1 MDRDIL
7 HCTIIKAFALMDAF
21 DVANAPKTRPHS
33 IRTER
38 ESQKRGIPERNI
50 NLPGT
55 SAMENNE
62 RLVVIMGC
70 GSRPLRALS
79 NGSTSPLWDK
89 QGGQPGRGYLTRFHI
104 APGWSG
110 VELLISDTHSL
121 TGPLSLMSLKMF
133 VFSRQE
139 GGCFMAEQ
147 MPPHGETLSIS
158 WLGNYFLQMTE
169 ISSLGEAY
177 PKSLVLLE
185 WSAGHRMRANETL
198 LFDLSTRNDANH
210 EHWKKKNISVEIV
223 RIEGGETVNRPS
235 HHFQTFFCFS
245 SRKLGVLG
253 GHGETIRPA
262 FTPR

>member
-89 QGGQPGRGYLTRFHI
+89 QGGAARKRLPQPLPHCPGMKRGWT
-104 APGWSG
+104 
-110 VELLISDTHSL
+110 THL
-121 TGPLSLMSLKMF
+121 WHPLSDWPF
-133 VFSRQE
+133 VSHVSE
-139 GGCFMAEQ
+139 NVCFFETRRWLF
-147 MPPHGETLSIS
+147 HGRADAAA
-158 WLGNYFLQMTE
+158 WGNT
-169 ISSLGEAY
+169 
-177 PKSLVLLE
+177 
-185 WSAGHRMRANETL
+185 
-198 LFDLSTRNDANH
+198 
-210 EHWKKKNISVEIV
+210 
-223 RIEGGETVNRPS
+223 
-235 HHFQTFFCFS
+235 
-245 SRKLGVLG
+245 
-253 GHGETIRPA
+253 
-262 FTPR
+262 